1 MKLCQKFLLV
11 IFMFIALKANANDI
25 QVSTFTQLIDS
36 NPVSGDTIEFTN
48 DLFSDETIGNH
59 FINLDINFE
68 EVHNNI
74 IIDDSDIIY
83 NENINYTKYR
93 PYAIFV
99 NYKNY
104 IFIILKNN
112 SKEDLFNNN
121 NFKLANL
128 ISQEFPNK
136 KIKLTNLNFF

>member
-1 MKLCQKFLLV
+1 MISEKEFKSIV
-11 IFMFIALKANANDI
+11 KNKEYIEIIEHIIAGL
-25 QVSTFTQLIDS
+25 
-36 NPVSGDTIEFTN
+36 
-48 DLFSDETIGNH
+48 
-59 FINLDINFE
+59 LDINFE

-74 IIDDSDIIY
+74 IIDDSDIIH

-104 IFIILKNN
+104 IFVILKNN